1 MLSYTSFY
9 VFLNGFTQPR
19 ATRQLSQNVNTS
31 KIVVPSPAITL
42 VVVYAMLYTTFM
54 LLLYRIYTKTHKSG
68 WYPGS
73 GLGFHYLFHLYLI
86 FTYLC
91 SSHFNSK
98 IAKIIQKYRLKP
110 CYWFQTHIHAYLAN
124 STQTRKHMS
133 LC

>member
-1 MLSYTSFY
+1 MFQKTNI
-9 VFLNGFTQPR
+9 FLYNTCVVLFCESAIINKRPIINKR
-19 ATRQLSQNVNTS
+19 A
-31 KIVVPSPAITL
+31 IIT

-86 FTYLC
+86 STYLC

-98 IAKIIQKYRLKP
+98 IAKVIQKYILKP
-110 CYWFQTHIHAYLAN
+110 CYWFQTHCWDYA
-124 STQTRKHMS
+124 SS
-133 LC
+133 LKVL